1 MQRISNRQRQARGDY
16 AEAAELLW
24 SVKQDSGRL
33 DLVLALQRY
42 LIRSIAECEKRV
54 PRLRK
59 ARARC
64 KRYLSRNRVSKERSG
79 AIKNLIIALDQRI
92 KFLHHTIFLWRCF
105 GDGIP
110 FIYQSKYSL
119 KHLFYDSDYRPK
131 QGPGFISGKT
141 GFRNEYKLL
150 RKGIDMNV
158 PVVLSD
164 ITNVIRHG
172 DLCALAGREPL
183 MVEMKSSRNSNAR
196 MERQIS
202 GMQEIAQF
210 LKDDYAHSFRGMRH
224 VQRVEV
230 LPNEIEHSA
239 SMNECMRDALA
250 GGFAVRHPEVGLTY
264 LAFNKQFADDMSRVD
279 ALIEKFVEHGKVTY
293 FLSPDES
300 WLPAYPFTLSLE
312 PSNLVPFMHRSIHAA
327 VIIDA
332 LVIKRSLAEQGMT
345 AWGLMDG
352 TWSFQIA
359 VNEGEPSQSMFR
371 VSEQNLGR
379 VACEFQSLEWW
390 ISAQLSLWKENADA
404 PANFEDGPYEEVPK
418 NWIETTCCF
427 AIKGIA

>member
-1 MQRISNRQRQARGDY
+1 MSSRQRQARGDY

-24 SVKQDSGRL
+24 SVKRDSGRL

-42 LIRSIAECEKRV
+42 LIRSIAQCEKRV

-64 KRYLSRNRVSKERSG
+64 KRYLSRNRVSKEKAR
-79 AIKNLIIALDQRI
+79 AVKDLIIAIDERI
-92 KFLHHTIFLWRCF
+92 KFLHHRIFLWRCL

-141 GFRNEYKLL
+141 GFRKEYKLL
-150 RKGIDMNV
+150 RKGIDMSV

-172 DLCALAGREPL
+172 DLCALAGQEPL
-183 MVEMKSSRNSNAR
+183 IVEMKSSENSNAR

-210 LKDDYAHSFRGMRH
+210 LKDDCAHSFRGMRY
-224 VQRVEV
+224 VRRVEIT
-230 LPNEIEHSA
+230 PSQIEHSA

-250 GGFAVRHPEVGLTY
+250 GGCAVRHPEVGLTY
-264 LAFNKQFADDMSRVD
+264 VAFNDQFAEDLSRVD
-279 ALIEKFVEHGKVTY
+279 ALIGRVAGHGTVIY
-293 FLSPDES
+293 VLSPDES
-300 WLPAYPFTLSLE
+300 WLPAYPFTLSFE
-312 PSNLVPFMHRSIHAA
+312 PSNLVPSIHRSIHVA

-332 LVIKRSLAEQGMT
+332 LVIKRSLAEQRLT
-345 AWGLMDG
+345 AWALMDG

-359 VNEGEPSQSMFR
+359 VKEGEPGQSVFR
-371 VSEQNLGR
+371 VSEQSFGR

-390 ISAQLSLWKENADA
+390 ISAQVSLWKESAHALADLYDA
-404 PANFEDGPYEEVPK
+404 PYEEFPK
-418 NWIETTCCF
+418 DWLEATCCF
-427 AIKGIA
+427 ATKGSA